1 MSIVREK
8 RWLVSFLPVD
18 LIVNVRTIF
27 LFNIMMAELCFCQ
40 VVCYTSEDTSIS
52 FYQGGI
58 IMVSV

>member
-1 MSIVREK
+1 M
-8 RWLVSFLPVD
+8 SFLPVD
-18 LIVNVRTIF
+18 LIVNVGTIF

-58 IMVSV
+58 VMVSV